1 MTVREKSHNTER
13 IHFEGQTPLSRSSEC
28 QLMSTSMGSLSN
40 KLPLMHTN
48 TNNKHA
54 DGAGFLPTIM
64 VYGPFQYG
72 RIFSHDDGYGDILSS
87 TLPPSMLSTASEPSD
102 DIKKKLSHMADFL
115 IYNFPDSR
123 LESTHPF
130 QVSSW
135 GAPMDYGFIDSQRSG
150 GVSSSAQC
158 DAMVSP
164 WRI

>member
-1 MTVREKSHNTER
+1 MNKVTTV
-13 IHFEGQTPLSRSSEC
+13 C
-28 QLMSTSMGSLSN
+28 LMPASMGSLSN
-40 KLPLMHTN
+40 KLPLMNTN

-54 DGAGFLPTIM
+54 DGAGFPPTIM

-72 RIFSHDDGYGDILSS
+72 RMLSSLDGYENILSS

-115 IYNFPDSR
+115 VYNCRDSR
-123 LESTHPF
+123 LESTIVHPF

-135 GAPMDYGFIDSQRSG
+135 GAPIDHGFFDSQRSG

-158 DAMVSP
+158 NATISP